1 MVNRPLLRRGR
12 PPYGISL
19 IEILV
24 VLTIIGILASVI
36 VPSIMSRPDEARVV
50 AAKQD
55 LASTSQGL
63 ALYRLDNLVYPTPAQ
78 GLKALVEK
86 PTLAPIPGNWKQG
99 GYLRKLSNDPWDRPY
114 LYRFPE
120 GAAEPEVVSLGAD
133 GQEGGA
139 GVAADISSKGL

>member
-1 MVNRPLLRRGR
+1 MAKRQTSIYGVRPQ
-12 PPYGISL
+12 GISL

-36 VPSIMSRPDEARVV
+36 VPSLMSRPDEARVV

-55 LASTSQGL
+55 LASISQGL
-63 ALYRLDNLVYPTPAQ
+63 ALYRLDNLVYPTPEQ

-86 PTLAPIPGNWKQG
+86 PSIAPIPANWKQG
-99 GYLRKLSNDPWDRPY
+99 GYLRKLSNDPWGRPY
-114 LYRFPE
+114 LYRFSV
-120 GAAEPEVVSLGAD
+120 GDAEPQVVSLGAD